1 MLEGPFFKVQSH
13 GEELT
18 GAGKRRFMA
27 GLQLNPGHPIYQG
40 HFPGQPVVPGVCQ
53 IRIVHEIAQKA
64 TGIRLRLVES
74 DTVKFLLP
82 IDPLENPC
90 LDADLLIETTDDGRF
105 SVNAT
110 LGSGSSLFLKF
121 KGKFESR
128 G

>member
-1 MLEGPFFKVQSH
+1 MLEGAFYSILSF
-13 GEELT
+13 GEKMT
-18 GAGKRRFMA
+18 
-27 GLQLNPGHPIYQG
+27 LNGQQHFRAEMLLNSGHAIYKG

-64 TGIRLRLVES
+64 TGLRLRLVES
-74 DTVKFLLP
+74 DTIKFLHP
-82 IDPLENPC
+82 IDPRVNPS
-90 LDADLLIETTDDGRF
+90 LDADLLIEKKDDGRF

-121 KGKFESR
+121 KGKFVSR